1 MFFQYAR
8 KAISELC
15 KRVKNIGSWLS
26 QQSEIWENVLWNWRN
41 ILGLYTY
48 FEPTTPDKLK
58 VF

>member
-26 QQSEIWENVLWNWRN
+26 QQSEIRENISRELKE
-41 ILGLYTY
+41 Y
-48 FEPTTPDKLK
+48 FRAVP
-58 VF
+58 